1 MFCCEQGWQQA
12 EAAKFSMKRSAST
25 SHGEL
30 YFVVR
35 NGSGLFSCLLFS
47 SKGGGEEMRP
57 WNGEKAEPELRLRL
71 LMIRLGAVDAAD
83 ECRLERLI
91 PLLS

>member
-1 MFCCEQGWQQA
+1 MVSCILSSVMVVDSSLV
-12 EAAKFSMKRSAST
+12 FSFLI
-25 SHGEL
+25 EE
-30 YFVVR
+30 
-35 NGSGLFSCLLFS
+35 
-47 SKGGGEEMRP
+47 GGKMRP
-57 WNGEKAEPELRLRL
+57 WNGEEAEPELRRRL

>member
-1 MFCCEQGWQQA
+1 
-12 EAAKFSMKRSAST
+12 
-25 SHGEL
+25 
-30 YFVVR
+30 
-35 NGSGLFSCLLFS
+35 
-47 SKGGGEEMRP
+47 MRP
-57 WNGEKAEPELRLRL
+57 WNEERAEPELRLRL

>member
-1 MFCCEQGWQQA
+1 MDSSLV
-12 EAAKFSMKRSAST
+12 FS
-25 SHGEL
+25 
-30 YFVVR
+30 F
-35 NGSGLFSCLLFS
+35 LLEE
-47 SKGGGEEMRP
+47 GGKMRP